1 MEVNQ
6 IRLNNFT
13 IGSKSSSTRKN
24 EEGKTEEKVGK
35 ETNAQVSASKAD
47 DFFSALNIAGIQNK
61 AQINMVSRKEV
72 NPSDYLSNDR
82 ISDIEAMMAEFDNG
96 VNAVANAI
104 EAEFPGMFAPVQK
117 NALAAR
123 VFAQE

>member
-13 IGSKSSSTRKN
+13 IGSKSSGLRRN
-24 EEGKTEEKVGK
+24 EEEKTEEKVFEKTAVVDESKTK
-35 ETNAQVSASKAD
+35 ELFNTLD
-47 DFFSALNIAGIQNK
+47 ITGIQNK
-61 AQINMVSRKEV
+61 AQMNLVARKEV
-72 NPSDYLSNDR
+72 NPSDYLSEER

-96 VNAVANAI
+96 VNAVANTI
-104 EAEFPGMFAPVQK
+104 EAEFPGMFAQAQK